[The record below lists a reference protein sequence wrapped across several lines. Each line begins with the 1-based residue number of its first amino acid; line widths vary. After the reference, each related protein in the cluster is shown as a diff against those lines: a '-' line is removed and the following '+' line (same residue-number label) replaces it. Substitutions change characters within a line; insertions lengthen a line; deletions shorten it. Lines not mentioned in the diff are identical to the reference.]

1 MAESDDVKTG
11 LSYENKELGEVK
23 IADEVVAVIAGLAAT
38 EVDGVNS
45 MAGDITNELIAKL
58 GMRNLSRGVKVE
70 VNNKHVS
77 IDLALNI
84 NYNADIPE
92 VSQKVQE
99 RVKNAI
105 ENMTGLSVVE
115 VNVKVAGVSTRQ
127 A

>member
-45 MAGDITNELIAKL
+45 MAGNITNELIAKL

-84 NYNADIPE
+84 NYNATRLKAVISMFLDFTN
-92 VSQKVQE
+92 SD
-99 RVKNAI
+99 
-105 ENMTGLSVVE
+105 TFLLS
-115 VNVKVAGVSTRQ
+115 S
-127 A
+127 